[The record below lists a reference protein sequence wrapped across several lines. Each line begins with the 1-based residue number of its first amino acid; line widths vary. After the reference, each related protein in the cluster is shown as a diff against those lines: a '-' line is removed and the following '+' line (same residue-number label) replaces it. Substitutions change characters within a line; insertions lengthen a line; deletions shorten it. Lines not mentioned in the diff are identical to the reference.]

1 LQLKPYS
8 RVSTVDEIKKAAGAL
23 SVNEREELLSWL
35 LDVDDEWDWQMAKDA
50 ASGKLDFLI
59 EEARTAVREESLRDW
74 PTNVTA
80 SGNRIRSIVRFDS
93 NNWKIIRRFIPR
105 VSEFITARSRS
116 AKAIS

>member
-1 LQLKPYS
+1 LQLKPYDS

-35 LDVDDEWDWQMAKDA
+35 LDVEDQWDRQMAKDA

-74 PTNVTA
+74 PKPKT
-80 SGNRIRSIVRFDS
+80 
-93 NNWKIIRRFIPR
+93 
-105 VSEFITARSRS
+105 
-116 AKAIS
+116 